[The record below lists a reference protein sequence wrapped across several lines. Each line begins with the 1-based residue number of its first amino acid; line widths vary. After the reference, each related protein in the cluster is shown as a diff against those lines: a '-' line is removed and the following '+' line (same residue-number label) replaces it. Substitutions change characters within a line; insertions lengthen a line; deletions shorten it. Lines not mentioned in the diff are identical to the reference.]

1 MNNSS
6 GKKEM
11 RYAIF
16 GGSFDPVH
24 IGHLKLA
31 MAAVEEMDIDKLFL
45 MPNYISPFKQD
56 SKVTATEDRVAMAE
70 LLLPY
75 NEAFVVSTYEVD
87 RSGPSYT
94 SETLS
99 HFREILD
106 GELYFVLGFDS
117 VLTIDKWHCAEEL
130 MEYPMITGRRPGT
143 EDAEG
148 LAKIEELNRKYG
160 ADITVLTIEPF
171 DASSTEIRQRVREGK
186 STEGLLLP
194 EVRKYIDDHSLYR

>member
-1 MNNSS
+1 MNSS
-6 GKKEM
+6 SDKNKK

-24 IGHLKLA
+24 IGHLRLA
-31 MAAVEEMDIDKLFL
+31 MAAVEEMEIDTLFL

-75 NEAFVVSTYEVD
+75 SDAFVVSTYEVD

-99 HFREILD
+99 HFREMLD
-106 GELYFVLGFDS
+106 GELYFILGFDS
-117 VLTIDKWHCAEEL
+117 VLTLDTWHCAEEL
-130 MEYPMITGRRPGT
+130 MTYPMITVKRPGT

-148 LAKIEELNRKYG
+148 LAKIEELKSKFG
-160 ADITVLTIEPF
+160 LEITVLTQEPF
-171 DASSTEIRQRVREGK
+171 NASSTEIRQLVKEGK

-194 EVRKYIDDHSLYR
+194 EVREYIDEHSLYR